1 MDYKKL
7 ACLLFPH
14 MNKTP
19 EDYEA
24 IFPAR
29 ELPPGAKVTRL
40 GPSPTGFIHLG
51 NLYGAF
57 ADERLAHQSGGT
69 FYLRIEDTDDKRE
82 VEGAV
87 DAVIDSLSYFGV
99 NFDEGAFKDQELGGY
114 GPYYQSNRGEIYQ
127 SMAKYLV
134 SMGQAYPCFLS
145 EDEIGAIRQEQEVLK
160 LTPGIY
166 GKWATHR
173 DLPYEEIEKRLSE
186 GQEYVVRFK
195 ASGSPENHFTVED
208 AIRGTLSM
216 PENEMD
222 VVILKK
228 NGIPTYHFA
237 HVVDDH
243 FMRTTHVLRG
253 EEWLASLPIHVAL
266 FQALDWQMPTYCH
279 TTVLM
284 KMDGDVK
291 RKLSKRKDPELSLE
305 YYKEQGYH
313 PHAVREYLLTI
324 LNSNFEEWRIENPLA
339 PIDEF
344 GFTTEKMS
352 SSGTL
357 FDLDKL
363 NDVSKEV
370 LGRISAEDLAEFLLD
385 WAKVYEPEFYV
396 ILRTM
401 RGMVKDDITNE
412 DRITAAKTYLAHALN
427 IGRNGDKPR
436 KDLIFGKQ
444 MMEFVCYFYDA
455 YFDPTKRD
463 PYPENTIDDV
473 NVILN
478 EYLNSYDFNDD
489 QGAWFDKIRLLSI
502 NNGYAAKPK
511 DFKKNP
517 ELYKGHVGDVST
529 VIRIAIMGKTQSPDL
544 WEIQQILG
552 DEKVRE
558 RISSCITQ

>member
-1 MDYKKL
+1 MEYNQL
-7 ACLLFPH
+7 ANLLFPH

-19 EDYEA
+19 EDYEVA
-24 IFPAR
+24 FPAR
-29 ELPPGAKVTRL
+29 KLPEGAKVTRL

-82 VEGAV
+82 VSGAV

-99 NFDEGAFKDQELGGY
+99 NFDEGAFKDKELGHY

-127 SMAKYLV
+127 CMAKYLV
-134 SMGQAYPCFLS
+134 SKGQAYPCFLS
-145 EDEIGAIRQEQEVLK
+145 EEEISTIRKEQESLK

-166 GKWATHR
+166 GKWALHR
-173 DLPYEEIEKRLSE
+173 DLSNEDIKNRLSD
-186 GQEYVVRFK
+186 GQEYVIRFRS
-195 ASGSPENHFTVED
+195 SGNPENHFTVED

-266 FQALDWQMPTYCH
+266 FQALCWQMPIYCH

-284 KMDGDVK
+284 KMEGDVK

-324 LNSNFEEWRIENPLA
+324 LNSNFEEWRMGNPFA
-339 PIDEF
+339 PIDDF
-344 GFTTEKMS
+344 RFTTEKMS

-370 LGRISAEDLAEFLLD
+370 LGKISAEELATFLLN
-385 WAKVYEPEFYV
+385 WAETYHSEFYNV
-396 ILRTM
+396 A
-401 RGMVKDDITNE
+401 KDQGVP
-412 DRITAAKTYLAHALN
+412 YLAQALN
-427 IGRNGDKPR
+427 IGRSGDKPR
-436 KDLIFGKQ
+436 KDLIFGLQ
-444 MMEFVCYFYDA
+444 MMDFVSYFYDS
-455 YFDPTKRD
+455 YFDPANRD
-463 PYPENTIDDV
+463 PYPENTKNDLE
-473 NVILN
+473 VILKS
-478 EYLNSYDFNDD
+478 YLATYDHSDD
-489 QGAWFDKIRLLSI
+489 QSLWFDKIRLLSI

-517 ELYKGHVGDVST
+517 DLYKGHVGDVST
-529 VIRIAIMGKTQSPDL
+529 VIRIALMGKTQSPDL

-552 DEKVRE
+552 EDKVRE
-558 RISSCITQ
+558 RINSGLSQL